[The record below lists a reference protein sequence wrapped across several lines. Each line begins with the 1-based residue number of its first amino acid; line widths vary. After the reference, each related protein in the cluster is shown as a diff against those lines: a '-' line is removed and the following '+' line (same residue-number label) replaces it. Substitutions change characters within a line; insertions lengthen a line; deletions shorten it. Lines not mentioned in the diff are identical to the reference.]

1 MSSSVKYCHI
11 LSLIR
16 GYCHSGKYNVI
27 HCHLQD
33 SNVVYCHIPENN
45 VVYCHLKDNNVV
57 YCHLKDNNVV
67 HCRLLRKIAT
77 YWDILSLKWTEC
89 HNLTHLHTFYT
100 HFTLSL
106 YWLFY
111 LTVQKL
117 VERKR
122 IKRTKWTQ
130 NIVHV

>member
-1 MSSSVKYCHI
+1 MSSSVKYCYI

-67 HCRLLRKIAT
+67 YCHIKDNNVVHCRLLRKIAT

-100 HFTLSL
+100 
-106 YWLFY
+106 
-111 LTVQKL
+111 QL
-117 VERKR
+117 VLVILPHSAETGREK
-122 IKRTKWTQ
+122 KE
-130 NIVHV
+130 